1 MGCGVCGGGVVL
13 WGVKAERIKDARA
26 KVEDPTEQEVEF
38 ATLSSVLEFLQLLFD
53 YLQHPPT

>member
-1 MGCGVCGGGVVL
+1 M

-38 ATLSSVLEFLQLLFD
+38 ATPSSILEFLQLLFD

>member
-1 MGCGVCGGGVVL
+1 MWSVWGGVVL